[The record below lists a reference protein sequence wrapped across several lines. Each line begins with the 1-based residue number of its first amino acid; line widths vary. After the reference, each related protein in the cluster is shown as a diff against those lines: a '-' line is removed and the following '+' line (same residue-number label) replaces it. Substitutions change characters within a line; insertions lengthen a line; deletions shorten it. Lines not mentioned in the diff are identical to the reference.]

1 MRRSGEPGGSGPFF
15 LGVEVEE
22 VEEAGE
28 EKYTFDDPRGI
39 RSSSPSLTR
48 VDLREGARDSFR
60 GEDFLEGGRGRG
72 MTLWLDANNGV
83 RLRSLLFGVTRPVAS
98 MLSASSKPSAAP
110 RGLTGAPFVP
120 SVEGPGPN
128 TRCFFTGVTKPR
140 GTSRP
145 SGGGEEG
152 RTVGGAEVAV
162 FCRFA
167 GGKASSSVRP
177 AGSSPVVSGE
187 SRRNRL
193 FAAARRTSWDS
204 GVVNPS
210 SGILLR
216 GEKGGRTSTEVE
228 GSSNTPDRLLGVEVT
243 ACENDGGFNA
253 YRVPAF

>member
-83 RLRSLLFGVTRPVAS
+83 RLRSLLFGVTQPVAS
-98 MLSASSKPSAAP
+98 MLSTSSKPSVAP
-110 RGLTGAPFVP
+110 RGLTAAP
-120 SVEGPGPN
+120 
-128 TRCFFTGVTKPR
+128 
-140 GTSRP
+140 
-145 SGGGEEG
+145 G
-152 RTVGGAEVAV
+152 RT
-162 FCRFA
+162 
-167 GGKASSSVRP
+167 
-177 AGSSPVVSGE
+177 
-187 SRRNRL
+187 L
-193 FAAARRTSWDS
+193 
-204 GVVNPS
+204 
-210 SGILLR
+210 
-216 GEKGGRTSTEVE
+216 TEVE
-228 GSSNTPDRLLGVEVT
+228 GTSNTPDRLLGVEVT

-253 YRVPAF
+253 YRVPGFESCARLDPDTRGNLPAWAYLASV